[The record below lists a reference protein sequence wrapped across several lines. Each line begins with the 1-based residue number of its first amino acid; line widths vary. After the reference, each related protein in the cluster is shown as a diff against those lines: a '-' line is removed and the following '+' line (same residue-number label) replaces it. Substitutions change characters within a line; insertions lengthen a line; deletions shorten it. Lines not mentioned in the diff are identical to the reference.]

1 MRLTSMTIKNFKGID
16 EHGIRIDFASI
27 TPLCTTFFG

>member
-16 EHGIRIDFASI
+16 EHGVRIDFAPI
-27 TPLCTTFFG
+27 TGGVQNFV